1 MQAASQLGERCLLDR
16 LRAGIAMLL
25 TGPDVPRDLA
35 TARLPSTS
43 GQNIVTLLRHGDT
56 CNLNGSDVFAL
67 KTPHI
72 LTVDPEE
79 HQSC

>member
-1 MQAASQLGERCLLDR
+1 
-16 LRAGIAMLL
+16 MLL

-67 KTPHI
+67 KTPPHSYCGPRRAPVMLKI
-72 LTVDPEE
+72 EFLIVKLEI
-79 HQSC
+79 